1 MAQLDVLEEQL
12 GVGSRYDTGA
22 ERFGHLVRMSSARA
36 GQRAVVLVDEY
47 DKPILDAL
55 DVPEVARAK
64 YRERG
69 EPIHLSGGVQQGVP
83 QPGGVRRR
91 AGLTSKCSRRC
102 ARRRSAR

>member
-69 EPIHLSGGVQQGVP
+69 EPIHLIAVEF
-83 QPGGVRRR
+83 
-91 AGLTSKCSRRC
+91 SRESRNL
-102 ARRRSAR
+102 AAFDVEQA

>member
-1 MAQLDVLEEQL
+1 MAQLDVLEEHL
-12 GVGSRYDTGA
+12 GVGSRYDTAAG
-22 ERFGHLVRMSSARA
+22 RFGHLVRMSSARA

-69 EPIHLSGGVQQGVP
+69 EPIHLIAVEF
-83 QPGGVRRR
+83 
-91 AGLTSKCSRRC
+91 SKESRNL
-102 ARRRSAR
+102 AAFDVEQA